1 MDPDIARW
9 VAEFHLRSSAPDS
22 LVSKILKVLNLSGA
36 DPNLKKTLLL
46 RTLRSQ
52 LCNASITETALE
64 ILEQI
69 EAIDRNDAV
78 PIIDSM
84 RRAYCAVAVECT
96 VKYLAASYDGT
107 TSGKYLSA
115 VTRIWRGRV
124 EELEQRQSELFF
136 DETARWRDDIE
147 AALFDTR
154 VSDRLKELNTRND
167 AFTEVRFYLQEVW
180 ETMGPSFLESVAE
193 MTKNKGKTKGKG
205 KELPN
210 VILNPVPE
218 TRVVGCTTGVCR
230 NASGAEQA
238 RDHDVDD
245 NGDVDNDGSRCMDGV
260 EVKRAE
266 GSVDGTQEHAKKKKA
281 RGNPQLKRKPPAFRR
296 CSRGVKMSS
305 AEELGT
311 ERSRRKNDTVL
322 SGEVKTA
329 RESLKS
335 SSSELRALVNDPLP
349 EALDIP
355 DAVRSKLAR
364 KGTNHEQ
371 PMENHNGD
379 ADVRNSNTCRT
390 TIPYQP
396 NDAEHKKS
404 ASVEPNKTAHKR
416 PNLMEPSGTS
426 QTCEMWTTKDCF
438 LHNKMV
444 YIYNI
449 FLPAWFGHSVC
460 TCLYLFIG
468 ILVISLSLQW
478 NDSIENMPNGMQ
490 PRRKKR
496 KNRKWSSLEEVDLK
510 DKWRNM
516 MR

>member
-22 LVSKILKVLNLSGA
+22 LVSKILRVLNLSGA
-36 DPNLKKTLLL
+36 DPKLKKTLLL

-96 VKYLAASYDGT
+96 VKFLAASYDGT
-107 TSGKYLSA
+107 TSGEYLSA

-136 DETARWRDDIE
+136 DEIARWRDDIE

-218 TRVVGCTTGVCR
+218 TRVAGCTTGVCR
-230 NASGAEQA
+230 NASGAEHA
-238 RDHDVDD
+238 RDHGVDD
-245 NGDVDNDGSRCMDGV
+245 NGDDDNDGSRCMDGV

-266 GSVDGTQEHAKKKKA
+266 GSVDGTQEPAKEKKA
-281 RGNPQLKRKPPAFRR
+281 RGNPQLQRKLPAFRR

-311 ERSRRKNDTVL
+311 ERSWRKNDTVL

-335 SSSELRALVNDPLP
+335 SFSELRALVNDPLP
-349 EALDIP
+349 EALDIS

-371 PMENHNGD
+371 PMENHSR
-379 ADVRNSNTCRT
+379 DVDVPNSNTCRAI
-390 TIPYQP
+390 IPYQP
-396 NDAEHKKS
+396 KDAEHKKS
-404 ASVEPNKTAHKR
+404 PSVRHSRVNAERPNSTEPNNTAHKR
-416 PNLMEPSGTS
+416 PSLMEPNGTS
-426 QTCEMWTTKDCF
+426 QTYE
-438 LHNKMV
+438 
-444 YIYNI
+444 
-449 FLPAWFGHSVC
+449 
-460 TCLYLFIG
+460 
-468 ILVISLSLQW
+468 W

-490 PRRKKR
+490 LRRKK
-496 KNRKWSSLEEVDLK
+496 RKWSSLEEETLRTGVQMFGAGNWKTIQSFYSDVFEHRLAVDLK

-516 MR
+516 MRY